1 MDDLCSSCGTDL
13 NETDG
18 NTFDMGD
25 GITVQLCPDCEARWA
40 ADTDEDEEDE
50 S

>member
-1 MDDLCSSCGTDL
+1 MNDLCTGCSADL

-25 GITVQLCPDCEARWA
+25 GITVQLCPDCEVRWS
-40 ADTDEDEEDE
+40 ADDADED
-50 S
+50 

>member
-1 MDDLCSSCGTDL
+1 MDDCDGCGADL

-25 GITVQLCPDCEARWA
+25 GVFVDLCPDCEVRWNA
-40 ADTDEDEEDE
+40 ADG
-50 S
+50 